1 MTDLIFAWAAFWLAQ
16 LADVSTTRAALRGGH
31 VEANP
36 IMARL
41 MGIAPRW
48 WLIKLMIGVV
58 VGAFLT
64 WLGQGAWVLALAA
77 LTGGIAA
84 NNWRIV
90 RKGRRARR

>member
-1 MTDLIFAWAAFWLAQ
+1 MTDLIFIWAAFWLAQ
-16 LADVSTTRAALRGGH
+16 LADVSTTRAALLDGH

-41 MGIAPRW
+41 MGHAGHW
-48 WLIKLMIGVV
+48 FLIKLLIGVV
-58 VGAFLT
+58 AGAFLT
-64 WLGQGAWVLALAA
+64 WLGQGQWVLALAIF
-77 LTGGIAA
+77 TGGIAA

>member
-16 LADVSTTRAALRGGH
+16 LADVSTTRAALRGVH
-31 VEANP
+31 IEANP

-41 MGIAPRW
+41 MGITGHW
-48 WLIKLMIGVV
+48 WLIKLLAGVC

-64 WLGQGAWVLALAA
+64 WLGQGSWVLALAV

>member
-1 MTDLIFAWAAFWLAQ
+1 MTDLIFIWAAFWLAQ
-16 LADVSTTRAALRGGH
+16 VADVSTTRAALLDGH

-36 IMARL
+36 VLARL
-41 MGIAPRW
+41 MGHTGHW
-48 WLIKLMIGVV
+48 WLIKLLIGVV

-64 WLGQGAWVLALAA
+64 WLGQGAWVLALAV

-90 RKGRRARR
+90 RKGRRERK